1 MTFKEKR
8 TVQILQAAYKV
19 FVEKGF
25 EWATMQDVAEEAG
38 LGVATVFRYFPK
50 KNKLIIAVIV
60 KLLQERLPSFER
72 IYESEGTCYEKFE
85 MLLNHYIKAS
95 DSLLWN
101 DMKLLEAFETYA
113 AFAQEPMEDI
123 AEYHQAYA
131 NITNVIAKI
140 IEEGKH
146 DGSIRPEVANVD
158 TLGAISNIFG
168 LFTRKLSFFESVRM
182 GEMVILP
189 VEQALRMRDLFLDY
203 LKPLPGEHPVD

>member
-60 KLLQERLPSFER
+60 KLLQERLTSFER

-85 MLLNHYIKAS
+85 MLLNHFIKVS
-95 DSLLWN
+95 DSVLWN

-113 AFAQEPMEDI
+113 AFAQEPLEDI
-123 AEYHQAYA
+123 ADYHQAYA

-146 DGSIRPEVANVD
+146 DGSIRSDVANAE

-168 LFTRKLSFFESVRM
+168 LFTRKLSFFESVQM
-182 GEMVILP
+182 GDMVILP
-189 VEQALRMRDLFLDY
+189 IEQALRIRDIFLDY
-203 LKPLPGEHPVD
+203 LKPVN